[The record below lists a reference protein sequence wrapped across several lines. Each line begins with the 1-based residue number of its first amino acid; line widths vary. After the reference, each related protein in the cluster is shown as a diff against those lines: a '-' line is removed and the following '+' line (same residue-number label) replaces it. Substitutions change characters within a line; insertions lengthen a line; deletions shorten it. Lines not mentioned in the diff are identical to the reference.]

1 VPVPIVLKRPD
12 GEEEQLADGSALWR
26 KPKSAVTE
34 EEYKEF
40 YGHVGGRFDEPA
52 VTLHYRAEGRTEYSV
67 LLYVPSA
74 RPFDL
79 FEPDRRGKVK
89 LYVRRVFI
97 TDEAEI
103 LPPWLR
109 FVRGVIDS
117 EDLPLNISREMLQ
130 KDPLLTQIGKAVT
143 TRLLGELEKLAAED
157 ETRFTAFW
165 EAFGA
170 VVKEGL
176 YEDYERR
183 DALFRLARFRT
194 TSGEG
199 WRSLADY
206 VAAMKPNQ
214 TAIYYALGH
223 DRAAIL
229 ASPHLEGFR
238 KRGVEV
244 LFLSDP
250 VDAFWVQP
258 ALGFENIVAAEDDCL
273 VSGDAAVVQVAADAD
288 GELAPQDVAGLELSA
303 GLVVVGLQA

>member
-1 VPVPIVLKRPD
+1 
-12 GEEEQLADGSALWR
+12 
-26 KPKSAVTE
+26 
-34 EEYKEF
+34 
-40 YGHVGGRFDEPA
+40 
-52 VTLHYRAEGRTEYSV
+52 
-67 LLYVPSA
+67 
-74 RPFDL
+74 DL
-79 FEPDRRGKVK
+79 
-89 LYVRRVFI
+89 
-97 TDEAEI
+97 

-206 VAAMKPNQ
+206 IAAMKPNQ

-223 DRAAIL
+223 DRAAI
-229 ASPHLEGFR
+229 
-238 KRGVEV
+238 
-244 LFLSDP
+244 
-250 VDAFWVQP
+250 
-258 ALGFENIVAAEDDCL
+258 
-273 VSGDAAVVQVAADAD
+273 
-288 GELAPQDVAGLELSA
+288 
-303 GLVVVGLQA
+303 